1 MRLVVVTPIAL
12 IVAAHLLLL
21 LAWWFLPQPA
31 ACALALVPFA
41 VALLLGSYEHF
52 GTAGPNN
59 VLRATASPGI
69 LAFRSNSV
77 PLFLL
82 ELSACGLTLY
92 SACIQGNN
100 APAL

>member
-1 MRLVVVTPIAL
+1 M
-12 IVAAHLLLL
+12 IVAAHLLRL

-31 ACALALVPFA
+31 AGALALVPFA
-41 VALLLGSYEHF
+41 VAPVFGSYERF
-52 GTAGPNN
+52 WTAGPNN
-59 VLRATASPGI
+59 ILRAMASPGS

-77 PLFLL
+77 LLFLL
-82 ELSACGLTLY
+82 ELSACGLTRY